1 MRSREQKPPKIEI
14 LFEDEDLIAI
24 NKASQ
29 MLVIPDRWDPD
40 KPSLISILKD
50 RFPNE
55 KIYVVHRLDKDTSGV
70 ILFARTAAAHKNLN
84 QQLENRQ
91 TEKIYFAVVKGEV
104 KEDGVVDLAIDT
116 DRGKKGRVMIHKK
129 GKESITE
136 YQIIERF
143 KGFTYLKIIPK
154 TGRTH
159 QIRIHLQAIGH
170 PLAVDPLYGDS
181 APIFLSNL
189 KRNYRFKLDQE
200 ERPLIDRLTLH
211 AGGIHFAHPI
221 TGEKLEI
228 VAAIPKDMR
237 ALVHALEKYR
247 KLSKL

>member
-1 MRSREQKPPKIEI
+1 MSKEYKTPKIEI
-14 LFEDEDLIAI
+14 LFEDNNLIAI

-29 MLVIPDRWDPD
+29 MLVIPDRWDPN
-40 KPSLISILKD
+40 KPSLISILQD
-50 RFPNE
+50 RYPNE

-84 QQLENRQ
+84 RQLEGRQ
-91 TEKIYFAVVKGEV
+91 TKKIYFAIVKGEV
-104 KEDGVVDLAIDT
+104 KEDGVIDLAIDT
-116 DRGKKGRVMIHKK
+116 DRGKKGRVMIHKN
-129 GKESITE
+129 GKDSITE
-136 YQIIERF
+136 YHVIKRF
-143 KGFTYLKIIPK
+143 KGFSHLKVIPK

-170 PLAVDPLYGDS
+170 PLAIDPLYGYS

-211 AGGIHFAHPI
+211 AREIHFTHPL
-221 TGEKLEI
+221 TGEELSI
-228 VAAIPKDMR
+228 AAELPRDMR
-237 ALVHALEKYR
+237 ALVYALGKYR
-247 KLSKL
+247 ALSKL